1 MREQHRA
8 PPPLT
13 AYLAGTSSVG
23 FAKRKRPLQ
32 VPDDNLD
39 PTSKFHWV
47 NTRNNP
53 FNLHT

>member
-8 PPPLT
+8 PPLT
-13 AYLAGTSSVG
+13 AYLAGTSNVG
-23 FAKRKRPLQ
+23 FAERKRPLQ
-32 VPDDNLD
+32 VPDGNLD